1 MPSPSKLRS
10 SLERNGV
17 DAAVM
22 EQVYQGFEAI
32 EDKSPKKVKA
42 VFMRHAMKVLDDN
55 LPYERRYEILD
66 GCACCLGG
74 SREQKVK
81 RFLRDIADESHT
93 LAEKVERLRQAR
105 PFYNSTRLNADG
117 TITDGVYYQVD
128 GEYHCACTMFTKE
141 KIDEPIS
148 STYCLCCAGHF
159 RHHLQKALGLKLRT
173 VRVASSPLE
182 SLGKEPCEF
191 VFEDVRESPLSDR
204 LRLRESIGTAHP
216 DLTRRVRE
224 GRESQ

>member
-32 EDKSPKKVKA
+32 EDKSPKKAKA

-81 RFLRDIADESHT
+81 RFLRDIADGSHT
-93 LAEKVERLRQAR
+93 LAEKVDRLRQAR

-128 GEYHCACTMFTKE
+128 GEYHCACTMRRSMSRCLHQLRRMFHQMMRLGPFDAPPRSVKY
-141 KIDEPIS
+141 IGEPS
-148 STYCLCCAGHF
+148 G
-159 RHHLQKALGLKLRT
+159 G
-173 VRVASSPLE
+173 V
-182 SLGKEPCEF
+182 
-191 VFEDVRESPLSDR
+191 
-204 LRLRESIGTAHP
+204 
-216 DLTRRVRE
+216 
-224 GRESQ
+224 